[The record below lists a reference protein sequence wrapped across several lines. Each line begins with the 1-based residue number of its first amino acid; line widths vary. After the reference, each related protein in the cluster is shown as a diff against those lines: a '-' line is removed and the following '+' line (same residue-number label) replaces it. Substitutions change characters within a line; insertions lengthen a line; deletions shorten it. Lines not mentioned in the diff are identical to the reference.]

1 MECFIKSIKLISE
14 GDSHGFLVEVE
25 TEDGIKNFGGIT
37 DHKSFRKLFFG
48 LLSICNNYD
57 ISDLAKVKNKK
68 IACLFEH
75 PDSLEQKIAAVGS
88 GSRFLVNDNNEG
100 YVSKKFNYKM
110 RKLLKSINALQTG
123 KIISVTS
130 ASLTIYMT
138 FDFKCFSQGVNAPKI
153 FAGLGYPLVSS
164 PLSEEDEEYAGRVS
178 ESYIVNLMK
187 TVFGTEYLYDE
198 RKNPTRY
205 KVQYLLDENG
215 DIVSLGNTV
224 YIEGIETPLFINKYD
239 ESYKL
244 EREPLKKNSKNN
256 KMLEVKKN
264 K

>member
-1 MECFIKSIKLISE
+1 MECFIKNIKLISK
-14 GDSHGFLVEVE
+14 DDNHGFLVKVE
-25 TEDGIKNFGGIT
+25 TEDGIKTFGGLT

-68 IACLFEH
+68 VACLFEH

-100 YVSKKFNYKM
+100 YVSKKFDFKM
-110 RKLLKSINALQTG
+110 RKLLKSINVLQTG
-123 KIISVTS
+123 RIVSVTS

-153 FAGLGYPLVSS
+153 FAGLGYPLVTS
-164 PLSEEDEEYAGRVS
+164 PLSEENEEYAGKLS

-187 TVFGTEYLYDE
+187 TVFDTEYLYDE
-198 RKNPTRY
+198 KKNPTRY
-205 KVQYLLDENG
+205 KAQYLLDEND

-224 YIEGIETPLFINKYD
+224 YLEGIETPLFINKYD

-244 EREPLKKNSKNN
+244 EREPLKKKSKNN
-256 KMLEVKKN
+256 RILEVKKRT
-264 K
+264 